1 MNPTVTLR
9 LDADNSRL
17 VPAVRASDAEL
28 KRLGA
33 TAGTTGDQARRGA
46 AGISSIGT
54 AADSTAR
61 RVSTV
66 SSALASAR
74 ATVATYI
81 GAQTAGALISVA
93 DNYANISARLKLA
106 TDGHKAYA
114 TASAQVFNISQR
126 TATALDSTAT
136 LYARLSQSTAEYGIS
151 QQRQLALTE
160 SINKTFAISGASN
173 VATANTI
180 VQLSQALAGG
190 VLRAEEFNSVVE
202 NSPRLAKAL
211 ADGMGVSMGELR
223 KHVNDG
229 KVTVDQMVAA
239 LENQSSVI
247 ATEFEQIPLTVGRSM
262 ELLRNSVTKFVG
274 ESSQELGAS
283 GGIAQGIAFLA
294 NNMQHLDQIAG
305 VLAVAL
311 GSRLV
316 VSLARATAEK
326 ITAAAASR
334 ALAREELATARIA
347 EQQAAGRLS
356 AARAGM
362 SVAGGV
368 AAAEQALA
376 TAQLRTAAAAQAAS
390 VALTAK
396 SAAMRG
402 LNAAM
407 GAFGGPAG
415 LAITALSLFVA
426 WAMSSNQKA
435 QELSKTVTAGFQPA
449 MRVLQEFNQQTANA
463 SFAEL
468 SNTVETIEAARQEI
482 KNLGDEYE
490 RLAATRRSFE
500 ARDRALPFGFDK
512 EMEGASAAIESAR
525 LRLDNL
531 TKGYDKAISVSA
543 NLVLRTANV
552 TDATDAQRRSLEEL
566 LKRQANQG
574 QTLEQTRPLLQQ
586 WAKDQIGVDNANRIA
601 AASFDSVA
609 SAARNSGAAIKAA
622 LQSVNEGLDK
632 QIQSVQLDLIEKTQG
647 KAARMRA
654 QFITESAQKGL
665 DPTSADYQ
673 LARSK
678 NEQLIQLTLTLDK
691 QNAATRD
698 LTRTQT
704 EAKRSGEQAARLAE
718 RQADSQAK
726 YTRQAAMAAAEL
738 SGPMAAAQE
747 QHKQRISEL
756 DRELAKHLITQDAY
770 ASLVKSSAAELA
782 KNTAELTKQQH
793 APTAL
798 LDTLSGEVRLLGVAG
813 IERERRVRQLRNE
826 QDMLQ
831 AINEANKAGAGI
843 DAAATAGLVA
853 QARAWATASVR
864 IEEQTAALEE
874 WANVGTRGVADV
886 ADLLADM
893 FSGGLDRSESFWK
906 GMKDVFRRGWR
917 DVLRTLLEQS
927 MVRPIQNALSG
938 LLSGALSGV
947 RSGGSWLSDLASM
960 IGGGRGLTATG
971 SMAASGGWTTGVAG
985 ASSMLGFGNT
995 VDLMTSAAGAMSANG
1010 GGGGANFGNLV
1021 NVGGM
1026 LYKLM
1031 PAKGIS
1037 GGMIAGASYAA
1048 AGLGA
1053 LYGWNKGGDTAGM
1066 ALGAGAYG
1074 VAGYYGA
1081 TALGTIGAGAAAAG
1095 ASGAAAAGTAAL
1107 GAIPVAGWVALAS
1120 IVADKITGGGL
1131 FGTKFKTNETGQ
1143 TISIGPDGGQVN
1155 AYAEQSRKKSLFR
1168 GTKHRTVEL
1177 DPSQESIDAASEIYR
1192 QITGSA
1198 KKASD
1203 ALGLAT
1209 VQIISGSFKQV
1220 YDSRG
1225 NLKSELSTVL
1235 GRTFA
1240 ESAEDFQK
1248 RLTAENVIA
1257 QIGQLDSTASAVAE
1271 RWRHSATTLLD
1282 GSQFLLSAASDM
1294 SAGAGLLSQGGLSRL
1309 TDLVQALRQGEETM
1323 VQSYERLSSA
1333 ANAYG
1338 QTAATA
1344 YQDVATAGFSSFAKS
1359 MLAVRQEEQNR
1370 IRTLQQQAKALGGLS
1385 AREKDLAAVR
1395 QSAQIKA
1402 DALAKS
1408 LESEIVGLA
1417 LNRVTDEIQRLGG
1430 SIDGTGNK
1438 MQDFINSLRLSS
1450 TLSPETDA
1458 QKRSTASGLMQ
1469 SAAGAGNLES
1479 FTQYA
1484 QQFLEV
1490 SRKLN
1495 ASGQGY
1501 QVDYSEVLEL
1511 AKRFGGDGSASS
1523 LQQLYA
1529 QKAALEQQQEAAARL
1544 ERAQRIAQ
1552 GVSDLAGV
1560 RGGDPL
1566 EILRNVT
1573 GISAEAL
1580 AKDLGLTTDE
1590 LAKYLQS
1597 QQTDITDLAEI
1608 LFDLPKRIAQEMV
1621 TVLADNRVP
1630 SSGSPTMTGGTQTS
1644 QPAPSSPV
1652 RGSYDPNYEV
1662 LLQVRDGL
1670 QQLVKQGDRASLMA
1684 M

>member
-61 RVSTV
+61 RVSAV

-106 TDGHKAYA
+106 TEGHKAYA

-136 LYARLSQSTAEYGIS
+136 LYARLSQSTAEYGIT

-239 LENQSSVI
+239 LENQSAVI
-247 ATEFEQIPLTVGRSM
+247 AAEFEQIPLTVGRAM

-294 NNMQHLDQIAG
+294 NNMQHLDQVAG

-334 ALAREELATARIA
+334 ALAREELAAARIA

-376 TAQLRTAAAAQAAS
+376 AAQLRTAAAAQAAS
-390 VALTAK
+390 VALSAK
-396 SAAMRG
+396 ASAMRG
-402 LNAAM
+402 LNVAM

-426 WAMSSNQKA
+426 WAMNSSQKA
-435 QELSKTVTAGFQPA
+435 QELSKAVTAGFQPA
-449 MRVLQEFNQQTANA
+449 MRVLQEFNQETANT

-468 SNTVETIEAARQEI
+468 ANTVETIDTARQEL
-482 KNLGDEYE
+482 KNFGDEYE
-490 RLAATRRSFE
+490 RLAAKRRAFQ
-500 ARDRALPFGFDK
+500 ARDRALPFGLDK
-512 EMEGASAAIESAR
+512 ELESASAAMESAR

-531 TKGYDKAISVSA
+531 TKGYDRAISVSA
-543 NLVLRTANV
+543 GVVLRTANV

-574 QTLEQTRPLLQQ
+574 QTLEQTRPLLEQ
-586 WAKDQIGVDNANRIA
+586 WAKGQVGVESANRIA
-601 AASFDSVA
+601 AASFDTVA
-609 SAARNSGAAIKAA
+609 SAARSSGAAIKAA

-673 LARSK
+673 VARAK
-678 NEQLIQLTLTLDK
+678 NEQLIQLTHTLDK
-691 QNAATRD
+691 QNTATRD

-704 EAKRSGEQAARLAE
+704 EARRSGEQATRLAE
-718 RQADSQAK
+718 QQADSQAK
-726 YTRQAAMAAAEL
+726 YTRQAALAAAEL

-747 QHKQRISEL
+747 QHKQRIADL
-756 DRELAKHLITQDAY
+756 DRELAKHLITQQAY
-770 ASLVKSSAAELA
+770 DGLVKSSAAELA
-782 KNTAELTKQQH
+782 KSTAELTKQQQS
-793 APTAL
+793 PTAL
-798 LDTLSGEVRLLGVAG
+798 LDTLRGEVQLLGAVG
-813 IERERRVRQLRNE
+813 IERERRTRQLRNE

-831 AINEANKAGAGI
+831 AVNEANKAGAGI
-843 DAAATAGLVA
+843 NAEMTAGLIA
-853 QARAWATASVR
+853 QARAWADTSLQ
-864 IEEQTAALEE
+864 IEQQTADLED
-874 WANVGTRGVADV
+874 WVNVGTRGVADV

-893 FSGGLDRSESFWK
+893 LSGGLDKSESFWK
-906 GMKDVFRRGWR
+906 SMKDLFRRGWR

-927 MVRPIQNALSG
+927 LVRPIQNALSG
-938 LLSGALSGV
+938 LLSGALSGA
-947 RSGGSWLSDLASM
+947 RAGGSWLSDLTSL

-971 SMAASGGWTTGVAG
+971 AMAAGGSWVNGVAG
-985 ASSMLGFGNT
+985 ANTMMGFGNT
-995 VDLMTSAAGAMSANG
+995 VDLMTGAAGAVGASG
-1010 GGGGANFGNLV
+1010 SGGANLGNLV

-1048 AGLGA
+1048 GGLGA
-1053 LYGWNKGGDTAGM
+1053 LYGWNKGGDTAGKV
-1066 ALGAGAYG
+1066 LGAGAYG
-1074 VAGYYGA
+1074 IAGYYGA

-1095 ASGAAAAGTAAL
+1095 ASGAAAASSAAL
-1107 GAIPVAGWVALAS
+1107 GSIPVAGWVAMAA
-1120 IVADKITGGGL
+1120 IVADKLTGGGL

-1143 TISIGPDGGQVN
+1143 TISIGPDGAQVS

-1168 GTKHRTVEL
+1168 GTKRRTVDL
-1177 DPSQESIDAASEIYR
+1177 DPSQESVDAASTIYR
-1192 QITGSA
+1192 QITASA
-1198 KKASD
+1198 KKASE

-1257 QIGQLDSTASAVAE
+1257 QVGQLDSTASAIAE

-1282 GSQFLLSAASDM
+1282 GSQFLLAAAADM
-1294 SAGAGLLSQGGLSRL
+1294 NTGAGLLSQGGLSRL

-1323 VQSYERLSSA
+1323 AQSYERLSAA

-1338 QTAATA
+1338 QTAAVA
-1344 YQDVATAGFSSFAKS
+1344 YQEVATAGFSSFAKS
-1359 MLAVRQEEQNR
+1359 LFAVRQEEQER
-1370 IRTLQQQAKALGGLS
+1370 IRTLQQQAKALSGLS
-1385 AREKDLAAVR
+1385 AREQDLAAVR

-1402 DALAKS
+1402 DALARS
-1408 LESEIVGLA
+1408 LESELVGLA
-1417 LNRVTDEIQRLGG
+1417 LNRVNDEIQRLGG
-1430 SIDGTGNK
+1430 SIDGTSGK
-1438 MQDFINSLRLSS
+1438 LQDFINSLKLSS
-1450 TLSPETDA
+1450 TLSPDTDT
-1458 QKRSTASGLMQ
+1458 QKRSTASDLMQ
-1469 SAAGAGNLES
+1469 SAASAGNLES

-1501 QVDYSEVLEL
+1501 QVDYAEVLEL
-1511 AKRFGGDGSASS
+1511 AKRFGGDGTAAS

-1552 GVSDLAGV
+1552 GVADLAGA

-1590 LAKYLQS
+1590 LAKYLQN

-1630 SSGSPTMTGGTQTS
+1630 VPAAAPGGG
-1644 QPAPSSPV
+1644 SSPAAPTAPAASG
-1652 RGSYDPNYEV
+1652 RGNPDPSYEV
-1662 LLQVRDGL
+1662 LLQVRDGIQSL
-1670 QQLVKQGDRASLMA
+1670 ARQSEHQALMA
-1684 M
+1684 L

>member
-61 RVSTV
+61 RVSAV

-136 LYARLSQSTAEYGIS
+136 LYARLSQSTAEYGIT

-211 ADGMGVSMGELR
+211 ADGMGLSMGELR

-247 ATEFEQIPLTVGRSM
+247 AAEFEQIPLTVGRAM

-334 ALAREELATARIA
+334 ALAREELAAARIA

-368 AAAEQALA
+368 AAAEQAVA
-376 TAQLRTAAAAQAAS
+376 AAQLRTAAAAQAAS

-396 SAAMRG
+396 AAAMRG

-426 WAMSSNQKA
+426 WAMNSNQKA

-449 MRVLQEFNQQTANA
+449 MRVLQEFNQQTANT

-490 RLAATRRSFE
+490 RLAATRRSFQ

-512 EMEGASAAIESAR
+512 ELEGASAAIESAR

-531 TKGYDKAISVSA
+531 TKGYDRAISVSA
-543 NLVLRTANV
+543 SLVLRTANV

-574 QTLEQTRPLLQQ
+574 QTLEQTRPLLEQ
-586 WAKDQIGVDNANRIA
+586 WAKDQLGVDNANRIA
-601 AASFDSVA
+601 AASFDTVA

-665 DPTSADYQ
+665 DPTSSDYQ
-673 LARSK
+673 LARAK
-678 NEQLIQLTLTLDK
+678 NEQLIQLTMTLDK

-718 RQADSQAK
+718 QQADSQAK
-726 YTRQAAMAAAEL
+726 YTRQAALAAAEL

-747 QHKQRISEL
+747 QHKQRIAEL
-756 DRELAKHLITQDAY
+756 DRELAKHLITQEAY

-782 KNTAELTKQQH
+782 KNAAEVTKQQQ

-798 LDTLSGEVRLLGVAG
+798 LDTLSGEVQLLGMVG
-813 IERERRVRQLRNE
+813 IERERRARQLRNE

-843 DAAATAGLVA
+843 NAEATAGLMA
-853 QARAWATASVR
+853 QARAWANASIR
-864 IEEQTAALEE
+864 IEQQTADLEE

-886 ADLLADM
+886 ADMLADM
-893 FSGGLDRSESFWK
+893 FSGGLDKSESFFSRL
-906 GMKDVFRRGWR
+906 KDIFKRGWR
-917 DVLRTLLEQS
+917 DIVRTMLEQNL
-927 MVRPIQNALSG
+927 VRPFQDALTNAMN
-938 LLSGALSGV
+938 GALAGV
-947 RSGGSWLSDLASM
+947 SRGQADGNWLSKIAGMFGGGNQGGAGSGWMSSLANM
-960 IGGGRGLTATG
+960 IGGGRNLTGTNAMLAGGGWRAGVAAPGKMMGFGNNVGGFIGTGAAGGGAASASMAVPIIGWVVAAMMKNAELFDQGWDIANGESWAGKIATLGAVGHVDKMARKLGLNAKAASILSGSSIHAALFGRKKPQIQAQGLTGSYGFDGFAGQSYADIKAKGGLFRSDKKWTEYGQVDTTITDAFSQATG
-971 SMAASGGWTTGVAG
+971 RARAGVISLAEQLGVDINSQLSSVRVDLGKVQLDADPDKAQAQLEQLITGAAKNLTGRGV
-985 ASSMLGFGNT
+985 SILGFGDFLNKGFEAGD
-995 VDLMTSAAGAMSANG
+995 VMNSLAASIELMT
-1010 GGGGANFGNLV
+1010 GNAQELGRALNAQEIDLV
-1021 NVGGM
+1021 KRTTTM
-1026 LYKLM
+1026 FQRM
-1031 PAKGIS
+1031 AK
-1037 GGMIAGASYAA
+1037 
-1048 AGLGA
+1048 
-1053 LYGWNKGGDTAGM
+1053 
-1066 ALGAGAYG
+1066 
-1074 VAGYYGA
+1074 
-1081 TALGTIGAGAAAAG
+1081 
-1095 ASGAAAAGTAAL
+1095 AAGTTMEEQVK
-1107 GAIPVAGWVALAS
+1107 AI
-1120 IVADKITGGGL
+1120 T
-1131 FGTKFKTNETGQ
+1131 T
-1143 TISIGPDGGQVN
+1143 
-1155 AYAEQSRKKSLFR
+1155 
-1168 GTKHRTVEL
+1168 
-1177 DPSQESIDAASEIYR
+1177 AASSYGSVVGNAQQEI
-1192 QITGSA
+1192 
-1198 KKASD
+1198 
-1203 ALGLAT
+1203 AT
-1209 VQIISGSFKQV
+1209 
-1220 YDSRG
+1220 D
-1225 NLKSELSTVL
+1225 
-1235 GRTFA
+1235 
-1240 ESAEDFQK
+1240 
-1248 RLTAENVIA
+1248 
-1257 QIGQLDSTASAVAE
+1257 
-1271 RWRHSATTLLD
+1271 
-1282 GSQFLLSAASDM
+1282 
-1294 SAGAGLLSQGGLSRL
+1294 
-1309 TDLVQALRQGEETM
+1309 
-1323 VQSYERLSSA
+1323 
-1333 ANAYG
+1333 
-1338 QTAATA
+1338 
-1344 YQDVATAGFSSFAKS
+1344 GFSGFAKS
-1359 MLAVRQEEQNR
+1359 LLAVRQEEQER
-1370 IRTLQQQAKALGGLS
+1370 IRTLQQQAKALGGL
-1385 AREKDLAAVR
+1385 AVREQDLATVR
-1395 QSAQIKA
+1395 QAAQLKA
-1402 DALAKS
+1402 DALARS
-1408 LESEIVGLA
+1408 LESELVGLA
-1417 LNRVTDEIQRLGG
+1417 LNRVNDEIERLGG
-1430 SIDGTGNK
+1430 SIDGTSSK
-1438 MQDFINSLRLSS
+1438 LQDFINSLKLSS
-1450 TLSPETDA
+1450 TLSPDTDT
-1458 QKRSTASGLMQ
+1458 QKRSTASDLMQ
-1469 SAAGAGNLES
+1469 SAASAGNLES

-1501 QVDYSEVLEL
+1501 QVDYAQVLEL
-1511 AKRFGGDGSASS
+1511 AKRFGGDGTAAS

-1552 GVSDLAGV
+1552 GVADLAGA

-1590 LAKYLQS
+1590 LAKYLQN

-1621 TVLADNRVP
+1621 TVLTDSRVP
-1630 SSGSPTMTGGTQTS
+1630 VPASAAPGGGGT
-1644 QPAPSSPV
+1644 PAAPAAPVAPGRGYTDPS
-1652 RGSYDPNYEV
+1652 YEV
-1662 LLQVRDGL
+1662 LLQVRDGIQSL
-1670 QQLVKQGDRASLMA
+1670 ARQGEHNALMA
-1684 M
+1684 L